1 MTGHSDVLDQP
12 ESLKRSVVG
21 SVAFHVLLFGSFAA
35 YAIYTKS
42 SNQPFGNPDAS
53 SGSVG
58 VTAVTSLPLARSTAH
73 KNPVAND
80 TKSDIPEE
88 KPKPVEKKRE
98 ILPDPDAIVISRDK
112 KKKRK
117 PELEASNRKFFPKE
131 DDLRPRLHSN
141 VPQAASSK
149 LYEDP
154 AGSNGV
160 GTGPASSLGVRF
172 GAYEKLIRD
181 RVGEKWRT
189 QDVDARLNT
198 APPVDVT
205 FDIQRDGNVRNIK
218 VIQSSGNSA
227 LDFSAIRAVTEAS
240 PLPPLPPGFDRSSAT
255 VEFLF
260 RLKR

>member
-1 MTGHSDVLDQP
+1 MAGHTDILDEP
-12 ESLKRSVVG
+12 ESLKRSVIG
-21 SVAFHVLLFGSFAA
+21 SVVFHLLLFGSFAA
-35 YAIYTKS
+35 YAIYTKNTS
-42 SNQPFGNPDAS
+42 QPFGTQDAS
-53 SGSVG
+53 RGSVG
-58 VTAVTSLPLARSTAH
+58 VTAVTSLPLARNSDR

-98 ILPDPDAIVISRDK
+98 VLPDPDAIVISRDK

-117 PELEASNRKFFPKE
+117 PELEANNRKFFPKE
-131 DDLRPRLHSN
+131 EDTRPRLHTT
-141 VPQAASSK
+141 VPQAASSP
-149 LYEDP
+149 LYQDTP
-154 AGSNGV
+154 GSHGV

-189 QDVDARLNT
+189 GDVDARLNT

-205 FDIQRDGNVRNIK
+205 FDIQRDGTVRNIK
-218 VIQSSGNSA
+218 VVQSSGNSA

-240 PLPPLPPGFDRSSAT
+240 PLPPLPPGFDRNSAT